1 MAVNVS
7 RVVVLD
13 RGKPLA
19 TTKGTAI
26 VTTDH
31 LKIAPSRSGGVPGPA
46 AVWTSEL
53 LATAILMLSMGL
65 LFRWLFLPDAGLH
78 SVFPSPAQRLA
89 VDAVVSGLVVAML
102 IASPLGRISGA
113 HMNPAVTVLM
123 WAMRKVPGRRVLPYI
138 SAQLVGSVLGLLVAR
153 GLAGTAVTHPEVAY
167 ALLRPSAT
175 SSMFLV
181 ALGEASATFVLLF
194 VVATL
199 STGPGPVKWMPW
211 AVGAAL
217 AALIGVTAQTTG
229 GSLNPTRQFGPA
241 LMAGELHILWPYFL
255 GPAAAALLLG
265 LLIRMRGTE

>member
-1 MAVNVS
+1 M
-7 RVVVLD
+7 
-13 RGKPLA
+13 
-19 TTKGTAI
+19 
-26 VTTDH
+26 TTDH
-31 LKIAPSRSGGVPGPA
+31 LKIVPSRSRGVPGPV

-53 LATAILMLSMGL
+53 FATAVLMLSMGL
-65 LFRWLFLPDAGLH
+65 LFRWLFLPGAGLH
-78 SVFPSPAQRLA
+78 SVFPGPAQRLA
-89 VDAVVSGLVVAML
+89 VDAVVSGLVVALL

-123 WAMRKVPGRRVLPYI
+123 WAMRKVPGRCVLPYV
-138 SAQLVGSVLGLLVAR
+138 SAQLVGSVFGLLVAR
-153 GLAGTAVTHPEVAY
+153 ELAGTAVAHPEVAY

-175 SSMFLV
+175 SSAFLV
-181 ALGEASATFVLLF
+181 TLGEASATFVLLF
-194 VVATL
+194 VVAAL

-217 AALIGVTAQTTG
+217 AVLIGVTAQTTG

-241 LMAGELHILWPYFL
+241 LMAGELPILWPYFV